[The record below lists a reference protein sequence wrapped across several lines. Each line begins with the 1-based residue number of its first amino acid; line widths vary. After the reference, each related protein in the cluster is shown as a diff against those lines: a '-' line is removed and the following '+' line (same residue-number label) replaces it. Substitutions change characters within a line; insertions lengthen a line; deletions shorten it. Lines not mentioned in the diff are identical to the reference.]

1 MKCICEREFSTF
13 YKFLSIQPRIHIF
26 AASMQWT
33 TQNWLW
39 CQFFFQFI
47 FCLKYTCVTFFSYWM
62 SFFCTEHFI
71 AFNVCVCTHTE
82 SIEFN
87 FQINMEWKWKWKRWM
102 TTQISINKYTYILVI
117 LFQKEEQHKM
127 HSKANFFFAWNL
139 KHRLFY
145 PSTLKFIACHGV
157 ASKHFTIY
165 LHHYYHS
172 IKHLTICIHKTHGI
186 RSAYIFVNGMRN
198 LQQ

>member
-1 MKCICEREFSTF
+1 MSV
-13 YKFLSIQPRIHIF
+13 
-26 AASMQWT
+26 
-33 TQNWLW
+33 
-39 CQFFFQFI
+39 FFQFI

-102 TTQISINKYTYILVI
+102 TTPISINKYTYILVI